1 MRRKRNMSEDEIL
14 GKSLD
19 DLERENDVAS
29 GHHARNGLLLAL
41 EIVHHYSLA
50 MFKFF
55 IHKTLKDYIIII
67 IRKKYES

>member
-29 GHHARNGLLLAL
+29 GHHARNRSLLAL
-41 EIVHHYSLA
+41 ENSPSLA
-50 MFKFF
+50 MFKLFT
-55 IHKTLKDYIIII
+55 HKTVYPYFKVTGC
-67 IRKKYES
+67 

>member
-41 EIVHHYSLA
+41 ENRSLLA
-50 MFKFF
+50 TFKLF
-55 IHKTLKDYIIII
+55 IHKTVYAYFKVTGC
-67 IRKKYES
+67 